1 MEVLAPFSQAQ
12 RPGKTELRLFGGLA
26 MDETSELLAISPATL
41 KRPWATARIWLHH
54 EVGRN
59 AHTCLPN
66 AANRSAT
73 CSHRGMLHG
82 AFNRSGRNRPLILV
96 AGTTPVRLLCP
107 DRLNLRQS
115 GRERVCRVP

>member
-1 MEVLAPFSQAQ
+1 MELVLPNQDVEVLAPFSQAQ
-12 RPGKTELRLFGGLA
+12 RPGKTELRLFGGLV

-41 KRPWATARIWLHH
+41 KRPWATACIWLHH

-73 CSHRGMLHG
+73 CSDRGMLHS
-82 AFNRSGRNRPLILV
+82 AFNRTGAAARSFWWPE
-96 AGTTPVRLLCP
+96 PHLC
-107 DRLNLRQS
+107 DCSAQTA
-115 GRERVCRVP
+115 